1 MDDQMAGQEAVR
13 SQIHGMWASVAPNW
27 ALHAD
32 YLDERGSAITATMLD
47 RVALEPGDRA
57 LELACGPGGVGLVAA
72 QRVGDKG
79 EVVMS
84 DVAIEMT
91 TIAEKRASE
100 LGLTNVRTAVLDLE
114 QIDQPDESY
123 DVVLC
128 REGLMFAVEPERAA
142 REIRRVLRP
151 DGRIAIRGVG
161 ASRAKPLARGAV
173 RRRHGRDRLPRSSS
187 WDPGTVLARRCSA
200 APRPAD
206 RGGTRQRRGRG
217 LPRAGPRAIVR
228 RALGPHGRARRPA
241 RGNPVRP
248 VGRRTT
254 RHRPALSRGAR
265 AVRDARRSRDPR
277 RHLDRVSAPQRLRIP
292 ERLADS

>member
-32 YLDERGSAITATMLD
+32 YLDEHGSAITATMLD

-151 DGRIAIRGVG
+151 DGRIAIAVWGPRERNPWLGELFDAVTAETGFPVPPPGIPGPFSLADAQRLHALLRGAGLGNVEVEDCH
-161 ASRAKPLARGAV
+161 APVRARSFDAHWARTAALAGPLAGILSALSE
-173 RRRHGRDRLPRSSS
+173 DARLAIAERFRVALAPYETPAGLEI
-187 WDPGTVLARRCSA
+187 PGVTLIASARRN
-200 APRPAD
+200 D
-206 RGGTRQRRGRG
+206 
-217 LPRAGPRAIVR
+217 
-228 RALGPHGRARRPA
+228 
-241 RGNPVRP
+241 
-248 VGRRTT
+248 
-254 RHRPALSRGAR
+254 
-265 AVRDARRSRDPR
+265 
-277 RHLDRVSAPQRLRIP
+277 
-292 ERLADS
+292 